1 MGREC
6 EGGLSGFWDMQP
18 ESTGT
23 GAFYD
28 GHVADEETL
37 WPMEHDGI
45 KGKGEDNLRAGQN
58 GQNGAAQTKGSD
70 INICKSLYF

>member
-1 MGREC
+1 MGKKRSYYHEKYKKQNVEREC
-6 EGGLSGFWDMQP
+6 EEGFSGFWDMQP

-37 WPMEHDGI
+37 
-45 KGKGEDNLRAGQN
+45 
-58 GQNGAAQTKGSD
+58 
-70 INICKSLYF
+70 

>member
-1 MGREC
+1 MGKKRSYYHEKYKKQNVGREC

-37 WPMEHDGI
+37 
-45 KGKGEDNLRAGQN
+45 
-58 GQNGAAQTKGSD
+58 
-70 INICKSLYF
+70 